1 LFDGAVNFSV
11 VEEDGLRVV
20 EGVPDTPVMSRAADV
35 NRVLEACFSHRV
47 DCALLFAS
55 NLTDG
60 FFDLSSGDA
69 GAILQK
75 FRNYGVRLPVV
86 SPPGSVAYSSRFGE
100 MLAEERQGRHFGVFE
115 TREAARAWL
124 RR

>member
-1 LFDGAVNFSV
+1 MDLSV

-20 EGVPDTPVMSRAADV
+20 EGVPDTRFISRAADA
-35 NRVLEACFSHRV
+35 NRVLEECFSQRV
-47 DCALLFAS
+47 DCALLYAS

-75 FRNYGVRLPVV
+75 FRNYGVRLAVV
-86 SPPGSVAYSSRFGE
+86 CPPGSVAFSSRFGE
-100 MLAEERQGRHFGVFE
+100 MLAEEQQGRHFGVFD
-115 TREAARAWL
+115 TREGARDWFK
-124 RR
+124 R